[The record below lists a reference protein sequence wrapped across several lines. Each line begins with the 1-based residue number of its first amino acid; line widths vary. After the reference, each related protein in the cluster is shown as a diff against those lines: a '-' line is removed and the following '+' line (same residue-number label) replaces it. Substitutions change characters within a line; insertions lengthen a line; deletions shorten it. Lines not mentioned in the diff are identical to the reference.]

1 MNQNLTGPAISFV
14 IEQRSSQKTAP
25 LHFIQLSMCVSHDEH
40 FKKNIF
46 VTKRIPHEKRRS
58 SLSRFYPS
66 VSYIYWGDIF
76 VVLAIFWIK
85 PWYFC
90 NARRVPI
97 IEGKIQKMLEPGKY
111 NTLRGRDVIK
121 WETYNYKRNHV
132 MSHFLTIETRQYQR
146 QFCAVSCGF

>member
-40 FKKNIF
+40 FKKIYLLRKEF
-46 VTKRIPHEKRRS
+46 LMRRGDLVFQDLPISFLHWLRGHFCGFS
-58 SLSRFYPS
+58 S
-66 VSYIYWGDIF
+66 
-76 VVLAIFWIK
+76 FWIK

-111 NTLRGRDVIK
+111 STLRGRDVIK

-132 MSHFLTIETRQYQR
+132 TFSHDWNETVSETIL
-146 QFCAVSCGF
+146 CCIM